1 VPPARRSLSLARR
14 IVTEGRDPASRFR
27 DLRGSVRA
35 AHRAWSAWRTR
46 PPRNS
51 ERASS
56 AHPTPRVAFR
66 RSHTTSDR
74 QIRRSRCFN
83 RTMQGCPCKSP
94 HSIPM
99 SRIPRLRNPAE
110 VRVQARCRDSRKGS
124 CSRVPLLVLA
134 GQADTRRRAESSQ
147 LSGDPAARTVS
158 KASGRFAFGGAS
170 ENIGAICLGLY
181 PANPQPIGVSSK
193 LMFGCRRA

>member
-1 VPPARRSLSLARR
+1 MPPARRSLSLARR

-46 PPRNS
+46 PPRKS

-83 RTMQGCPCKSP
+83 RNMQGCPCKNP

-99 SRIPRLRNPAE
+99 SRRPRFRNPAE
-110 VRVQARCRDSRKGS
+110 VRVRARCRDSRKGS
-124 CSRVPLLVLA
+124 CSRIPPLVLTVKPTLDA
-134 GQADTRRRAESSQ
+134 GLKAVSSQ
-147 LSGDPAARTVS
+147 AILQRGPCRKRLAGLHSAARPRT
-158 KASGRFAFGGAS
+158 SGRS
-170 ENIGAICLGLY
+170 
-181 PANPQPIGVSSK
+181 V
-193 LMFGCRRA
+193 RAYIQSTRSRSALARS

>member
-46 PPRNS
+46 PPRKS

-83 RTMQGCPCKSP
+83 RKMQGCPRKSP

-99 SRIPRLRNPAE
+99 SRRPRLRNPAGFE
-110 VRVQARCRDSRKGS
+110 FGHDAEIRANEAAPEFRYF
-124 CSRVPLLVLA
+124 A
-134 GQADTRRRAESSQ
+134 GLKAVSSQ
-147 LSGDPAARTVS
+147 AILRRGPCRKRQAGLHSAARPRT
-158 KASGRFAFGGAS
+158 SGRSVRAC
-170 ENIGAICLGLY
+170 I
-181 PANPQPIGVSSK
+181 QPTRSRSA
-193 LMFGCRRA
+193 LARS